1 MSNGYYYFD
10 QTSKYKNQN
19 NFNTMDLRHSYNP
32 NVKQMAQMQDTLKLE
47 EQAFS
52 NDILCRMLS
61 AAECY
66 HNRLLDLHNQP
77 EIFGYYNG
85 FNSGNTKN
93 TEKLKKQF
101 LHEIE
106 LFKSSMEDYYDNYK
120 KYDFPNNLSEKEV
133 INIVKGWKNNIEI
146 NQGVRSEAKYFESVI
161 QLLRGNYHHIDYRS
175 EIKAMN
181 KGKVNKNGD
190 VAYQLMYNVPYI
202 QEKAERIAQQVRENA
217 SKGKVDIDVVLNG
230 YYKDDD
236 LYNSQQKYK
245 SLLHLNNKDY
255 NDDMDVDDSEKD
267 EEKNRKI
274 FNEMVDA
281 FNKYKKNDY
290 YKDKN
295 KFQEAILNFDQEYS
309 NYLNKYHR
317 KIEKISK
324 ILTNFFERVKKLC
337 DKNQDPLYRKLYNV
351 LKKFI

>member
-1 MSNGYYYFD
+1 MSI
-10 QTSKYKNQN
+10 KYNTPN
-19 NFNTMDLRHSYNP
+19 NFYTNNYYPQNERNEQEYGKTKYHI
-32 NVKQMAQMQDTLKLE
+32 QMQDTLKLE

-66 HNRLLDLHNQP
+66 HNRLLGLHNQQ

-181 KGKVNKNGD
+181 RGKVNKNGD

-230 YYKDDD
+230 
-236 LYNSQQKYK
+236 
-245 SLLHLNNKDY
+245 NK
-255 NDDMDVDDSEKD
+255 NI
-267 EEKNRKI
+267 N
-274 FNEMVDA
+274 
-281 FNKYKKNDY
+281 
-290 YKDKN
+290 
-295 KFQEAILNFDQEYS
+295 
-309 NYLNKYHR
+309 H
-317 KIEKISK
+317 
-324 ILTNFFERVKKLC
+324 
-337 DKNQDPLYRKLYNV
+337 
-351 LKKFI
+351 FII